1 MCGVLLLKR
10 LFWLLAAAAG
20 AAEDKPPRKS
30 KSDWTLDERP
40 RRSLEKDDAFEA
52 AFVAGGG
59 TSGPPPRE
67 SPRRSLESRLAA
79 AGAGAVTGASLRN
92 EPLTSLDMVERHGQ
106 GSVGES

>member
-1 MCGVLLLKR
+1 MKR

-52 AFVAGGG
+52 AFVVGGG

-79 AGAGAVTGASLRN
+79 AGAVTGASLRN
-92 EPLTSLDMVERHGQ
+92 EPLTSLDMVERPGQ
-106 GSVGES
+106 GTVGES